1 MNEEMETTE
10 ADPTVDVM
18 ETPPTVKKTAKKST
32 PKKSETPSTTTEL
45 ARARVIEKLHAAKRP
60 PVNDY
65 RKS

>member
-18 ETPPTVKKTAKKST
+18 ETPPTVKKAAKKST
-32 PKKSETPSTTTEL
+32 PKKAETPLSVTEL

-65 RKS
+65 RKL

>member
-1 MNEEMETTE
+1 VNDEMETTE
-10 ADPTVDVM
+10 TDPTADIM

-32 PKKSETPSTTTEL
+32 PKKTETPLSVTEL

-65 RKS
+65 RKL